1 MADKKWLII
10 VNPNAGAGKC
20 GKDWPE
26 IESILKKEGIQYN
39 LEITLRRFH
48 AMVIARKRVL
58 EGIRKIIVVGGD
70 GTLNEVING
79 IFSQSLVPTHEIM
92 LGMIPVGT
100 GNDWARMF
108 NISSDYLEAIKI
120 IKEENT
126 FIQDAGKVS
135 FMNNDRQFKRYF
147 INIAGI
153 GFDAM
158 VTSKSNR
165 LKENGKS
172 NPLMYFWNIFLGLFS
187 YKFFNATINIDGVD
201 STYNIFSMNV
211 GICKYSG
218 GGMMQVPAAIP
229 DDGIFDL
236 TIIRKIGKLGV
247 LKSLPMLYNGTINK
261 HPKVSSLNGKNIRI
275 ESAKHV
281 YLETDGE
288 SLGHTPMEFDIIPAS
303 VKVITGKQSA

>member
-1 MADKKWLII
+1 MSEKSWLIM

-20 GKDWPE
+20 RKDWPE
-26 IESILKKEGIQYN
+26 IESVLKEEGVDFEV
-39 LEITLRRFH
+39 EITQRRFH
-48 AMVIARKRVL
+48 AMIITRKKVL
-58 EGIRKIIVVGGD
+58 EGCRKIIVVGGD

-79 IFSQSLVPTHEIM
+79 IFAQSLVPTHEIL

-108 NISSDYLEAIKI
+108 GISSDYLEAIKI

-126 FIQDAGKVS
+126 FIQDAGRVS
-135 FMNNDRQFKRYF
+135 FMNRGKQFKRYF
-147 INIAGI
+147 VNIAGI

-158 VTSKSNR
+158 VTSKSNK

-172 NPLMYFWNIFLGLFS
+172 NPLMYFWNIFLGLFN
-187 YKFFNATINIDGVD
+187 YKFFHASINIDGVN

-218 GGMMQVPAAIP
+218 GGMIQVPSAIP

-247 LKSLPMLYNGTINK
+247 LKSLPMLYKGNINK

-275 ESAKHV
+275 ESKNTV

-288 SLGHTPMEFDIIPAS
+288 SLGHTPLEFDIIPGS
-303 VKVITGKQSA
+303 VKVITNRKSA